1 MPLFLKKNKPQ
12 DIPAQKPKPNRK
24 RSERLSLG
32 LTPDEKD
39 MIRKGAKEAGM
50 SQTDFILASVKG
62 TRIVVIT
69 SLQEG
74 LLELNRQGCNLNQM
88 ARCLNGNYY
97 VSHSEIQKTCRSC
110 QNAYEN
116 LTRFVDRWNVQLKRM
131 EEEK

>member
-1 MPLFLKKNKPQ
+1 MSLFLKKNKPQ

-32 LTPDEKD
+32 LTPAEKD
-39 MIRKGAKEAGM
+39 MISKGAKEAGM
-50 SQTDFILASVKG
+50 SRTDFILASVKG

-88 ARCLNGNYY
+88 ARCLNGKSY
-97 VSHSEIQKTCRSC
+97 VSYTEVKKTCQSC
-110 QNAYEN
+110 QNAYEK
-116 LTRFVDRWNVQLKRM
+116 LVRFIDLWNVRLKKM
-131 EEEK
+131 EDE